1 MATGKIRVTSFIR
14 TEYTYSYTVSANS
27 GVNITANDFGV
38 SIPTGYSAVA
48 ITKMG
53 TGNSNT
59 VPRYVDATATG
70 TSTVMGI
77 ANLSSSSVTATARIM
92 VLYMRV

>member
-1 MATGKIRVTSFIR
+1 MATGKIKVTSFKR
-14 TEYTYSYTVSANS
+14 TEYTYNYSVSANS
-27 GVNITANDFGV
+27 GVNITADDFGV

-48 ITKMG
+48 IAKMG

-70 TSTVMGI
+70 TSVVMGI
-77 ANLSSSSVTATARIM
+77 ANLSSSSVSATARIT
-92 VLYMRV
+92 VLYMRL